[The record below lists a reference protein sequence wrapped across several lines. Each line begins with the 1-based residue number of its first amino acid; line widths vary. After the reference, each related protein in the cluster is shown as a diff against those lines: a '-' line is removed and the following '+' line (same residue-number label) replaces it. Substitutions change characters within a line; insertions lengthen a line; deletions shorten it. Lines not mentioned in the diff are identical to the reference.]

1 MGSHTTIIVQIV
13 DMQLNG
19 EINRTWRILK
29 FQRMTEGIKTMS
41 ARKIAKMIVE
51 ALKNERECYLDWLQ
65 TEDYGQ
71 IEDELTEYLTAE

>member
-1 MGSHTTIIVQIV
+1 
-13 DMQLNG
+13 
-19 EINRTWRILK
+19 
-29 FQRMTEGIKTMS
+29 MS